1 MMKRHT
7 KKLYFGVISLLLIVL
22 TACQSVGGIDLNKA
36 LLEQLKVK
44 SGESSQTM
52 SWNFEIDPS
61 ADVTAEQLS
70 MLEKLKSGSIQVH
83 TKNKD
88 ELNGSASGSI
98 TLAGKTIPF
107 KLYTNDQ
114 KFIMQVE
121 GSKNLLSASLNNSST
136 LESMDLGFIS
146 GLKDDLEFR
155 DELMSTLIRNLPNP
169 KNTAVD
175 FGQKASINGEDV
187 TLSNVKMEVK
197 GTDLHEVIIDFIGNL
212 LNDETNVKQLLSTA
226 LSYDKELSESDRKAE
241 ADDMMEQYRK
251 FLSQLQVDL
260 TNDDE
265 AIYKMLNNRN
275 NYMKLETGID
285 SSFKIRSTKAE
296 IYYRIPKVAG
306 VAPVPIRSVKLTL
319 TGQNW
324 NINEA
329 VAVAQPAANSKYT
342 DLESITSPR
351 SFIKQLDSASSL
363 YGLLHNDLK
372 LSRRNG
378 EFYST
383 IGEDLSRPSQ
393 AGNAYGQPYVKQG
406 TMMIGAKQLAGSM
419 EFGLAW
425 NKNQKTVVLK
435 DNGNY
440 IVFRLGS
447 KQANANGKSVTLTQA
462 PQVLNNN
469 IYIPLKPAAIS
480 LKSTIQLQTDID
492 YGTTLISLKVE

>member
-1 MMKRHT
+1 MKRNA
-7 KKLYFGVISLLLIVL
+7 KKWYVGIIFLLLVVL
-22 TACQSVGGIDLNKA
+22 TACQSVEGIDLNKS

-44 SGESSQTM
+44 SGESSQSM
-52 SWNFEIDPS
+52 SWNFEIDPN
-61 ADVTAEQLS
+61 ADVTAEELS
-70 MLEKLKSGSIQVH
+70 MLDKLKSGSIEVH
-83 TKNKD
+83 TKSKD

-114 KFIMQVE
+114 KFVMQVE
-121 GSKNLLSASLNNSST
+121 SSKNLLSASLANSST
-136 LESMDLGFIS
+136 LEDMDLGFIS
-146 GLKDDLEFR
+146 GLKNDLEFR

-169 KNTAVD
+169 KNTTID
-175 FGQKASINGEDV
+175 FGHKTSINGEEV
-187 TLSNVKMEVK
+187 TLSNVKMEVQ
-197 GTDLHEVIIDFIGNL
+197 GTNLHEVIIDFIDNL
-212 LNDETNVKQLLSTA
+212 LHDETNVKKLLNTA
-226 LSYDKELSESDRKAE
+226 LSYDQELSESDRKTE

-260 TNDDE
+260 SNDDE

-275 NYMKLETGID
+275 NYIKLETGID

-306 VAPVPIRSVKLTL
+306 MTPLPIRSAKITL

-329 VAVAQPAANSKYT
+329 VAVDQPAANSKYT
-342 DLESITSPR
+342 DIESITSPR

-363 YGLLHNDLK
+363 YDLLHNDLK
-372 LSRRNG
+372 LSVRTG
-378 EFYST
+378 EFYSM
-383 IGEDLSRPSQ
+383 IGEDLSRPGQ
-393 AGNAYGQPYVKQG
+393 AVYADGHPYVKQG
-406 TMMIGAKQLAGSM
+406 TMMIGAKQLATSM

-425 NKNQKTVVLK
+425 DKKQKTVVLK

-440 IVFRLGS
+440 VVFRLGS

-462 PQVLNNN
+462 PQVLNNY
-469 IYIPLKPAAIS
+469 IYIPLKSAAVP
-480 LKSTIQLQTDID
+480 LKTTIQLQSDIE

>member
-1 MMKRHT
+1 
-7 KKLYFGVISLLLIVL
+7 
-22 TACQSVGGIDLNKA
+22 
-36 LLEQLKVK
+36 
-44 SGESSQTM
+44 M
-52 SWNFEIDPS
+52 S
-61 ADVTAEQLS
+61 A
-70 MLEKLKSGSIQVH
+70 
-83 TKNKD
+83 
-88 ELNGSASGSI
+88 
-98 TLAGKTIPF
+98 
-107 KLYTNDQ
+107 
-114 KFIMQVE
+114 
-121 GSKNLLSASLNNSST
+121 
-136 LESMDLGFIS
+136 
-146 GLKDDLEFR
+146 
-155 DELMSTLIRNLPNP
+155 LIRNLPNP

-372 LSRRNG
+372 LFSSER
-378 EFYST
+378 
-383 IGEDLSRPSQ
+383 
-393 AGNAYGQPYVKQG
+393 
-406 TMMIGAKQLAGSM
+406 
-419 EFGLAW
+419 
-425 NKNQKTVVLK
+425 
-435 DNGNY
+435 
-440 IVFRLGS
+440 
-447 KQANANGKSVTLTQA
+447 
-462 PQVLNNN
+462 
-469 IYIPLKPAAIS
+469 
-480 LKSTIQLQTDID
+480 
-492 YGTTLISLKVE
+492 